1 MVKNPPAT
9 RRPGFDPWVVKISW
23 KRARQPTPVFL
34 PGESLWTEEP
44 PSYSSGG
51 CKESDTTE
59 QLRMALLTSFNLN
72 YFLKTLSPYTFPL
85 GVRIVF
91 IFFMVFFVCGWAILL
106 SLYWICFSIASV
118 LCFVLVFFWPQG
130 MWNLG
135 SPTRDWIFTP
145 CIERWSLNHW
155 TTREVPV
162 VRVLTHWFEGH
173 KSALSIRESE
183 TGQNHQKDVKMA
195 KNRI

>member
-1 MVKNPPAT
+1 MVKNPPET

-44 PSYSSGG
+44 PSYSLGG
-51 CKESDTTE
+51 CKESDTNE

-91 IFFMVFFVCGWAILL
+91 IFFMVFFCVWVGHFIKSLLNLFQYCFCFMFCFVFFGHKVCGIL
-106 SLYWICFSIASV
+106 V
-118 LCFVLVFFWPQG
+118 PQPG
-130 MWNLG
+130 IES
-135 SPTRDWIFTP
+135 SPLALKG
-145 CIERWSLNHW
+145 E
-155 TTREVPV
+155 
-162 VRVLTHWFEGH
+162 VLTTGPPG
-173 KSALSIRESE
+173 KSQWL
-183 TGQNHQKDVKMA
+183 GF
-195 KNRI
+195 